1 MSTIQKERPACV
13 DKKFNQNS
21 TVWDWAGLGFGW
33 TKNPENNQFVCCLW
47 QSKDL
52 SVFLSSE
59 KILVSPEWNFS
70 ERQKTDND
78 EAFLFSS
85 CKIIKVLLAVTQ
97 FGAGRIFHFITP
109 VTEKSTYFETP
120 EKKPWEKVKFLLMS
134 LATLEE
140 LNTVRSDGP
149 RVPSSRRRPCWSQSQ
164 WSYWC
169 YGRSL

>member
-1 MSTIQKERPACV
+1 MIIRLFYVLSVDKVLFEQERYHPIDLLRVMSTIQKERPACV

-33 TKNPENNQFVCCLW
+33 TKNPENNQFLCCLW

-85 CKIIKVLLAVTQ
+85 CKIIKVLLRSQ
-97 FGAGRIFHFITP
+97 NLELEGYFISSLLWKRNP
-109 VTEKSTYFETP
+109 HILKHQK
-120 EKKPWEKVKFLLMS
+120 KKPWEK
-134 LATLEE
+134 
-140 LNTVRSDGP
+140 
-149 RVPSSRRRPCWSQSQ
+149 
-164 WSYWC
+164 
-169 YGRSL
+169 